1 MNIKTLVLLFFFG
14 IVCHLQCLS
23 YDNLIY
29 LLTAPGWASENGGV
43 TGGGKAQ
50 PVTVGTVEEFQSLA
64 SSEEPKTIL
73 LSGTIGVGLST
84 KIQIKS
90 NKTIIGLDKA
100 LLKGS
105 LYIRDA
111 KNIIIRNLTIEGPGA
126 IDVNGPDCITID
138 NSTNVWLDHLDI
150 YDGQDG
156 NVDIVNGSNYT
167 TVSWCKFHYT
177 SASTNHKLSTLIG
190 NSDEK
195 VSDKGKLKVTMV
207 YNWWAEG
214 VESRMPRVRFGQ
226 VHVVNN
232 LYTSAGND
240 YCILAGMEA
249 DLRIEYNL
257 FINVKEPINLSQKT
271 FTAVS
276 ASNNKFVSVTGNTE
290 GKGTAFNPPYKIN
303 IIPTE
308 KLEEIIKKY
317 AGATITDI
325 KKLNIP

>member
-1 MNIKTLVLLFFFG
+1 MDIKTLLLLFFFG
-14 IVCHLQCLS
+14 MVCNLQCQS

-29 LLTAPGWASENGGV
+29 LSTAPGWASENGGI
-43 TGGGKAQ
+43 TGGDKAQ
-50 PVTVGTVEEFQSLA
+50 PVSVKTIEEFQRLVSL
-64 SSEEPKTIL
+64 EEPKTIL
-73 LSGTIGVGLST
+73 LSGSIGEGLPT
-84 KIQIKS
+84 KIRVNS
-90 NKTIIGLDKA
+90 NKTIIGLNKA

-105 LYIRDA
+105 LYLRDA
-111 KNIIIRNLTIEGPGA
+111 KNIIVRNLTIEGPGA

-156 NVDIVNGSNYT
+156 NLDIVNGSNYI

-195 VSDKGKLKVTMV
+195 TSDRGKLKVTMV

-240 YCILAGMEA
+240 YCILAGIEA

-257 FINVKEPINLSQKT
+257 FINVREPVNISQKT
-271 FTAVS
+271 FFAVS
-276 ASNNKFVSVTGNTE
+276 TSNNKFVSVKGNTE

-308 KLEEIIKKY
+308 KMEKIIKQH

-325 KKLNIP
+325 KKFNIL